1 MEKYSYAE
9 WQKLSKQLT
18 ETKDN
23 VEELSKLYIVVHEK
37 VRTILRK
44 SYIDFT
50 YDPEPDCQEQ
60 LEFIK
65 KILDRLDEKKNDE
78 YLSTIDP

>member
-44 SYIDFT
+44 SYIDFSESLKST
-50 YDPEPDCQEQ
+50 
-60 LEFIK
+60 K
-65 KILDRLDEKKNDE
+65 GKNS
-78 YLSTIDP
+78 LIPVPSLHIFNRNTFLGS